1 MLLVPISACTASKAE
16 TLPDVLPDPSEAPVG
31 APAASER
38 YSEPTSTPP
47 APDTAASYWPW
58 SDAPAQQPPP
68 VKPYQLPTLSGDPL
82 NFRDRPAAL
91 VKAPAIDADAVYAYV
106 LACFPEDSKWD
117 LDINLRGQL
126 ANSGGSVL
134 DTGGAGNTELGSSY
148 VAIVAIVASMPLY
161 SSTEINREKER
172 EYTRRQNVAATV
184 ADFITAIASRNHAI
198 REMALYRSLE
208 ARASLRVQQG
218 IVEAREQVM
227 YLEKVAGSQEALVK
241 QAAKIMESRLKLAG
255 MCDPINAPPINTWL
269 KKVAT
274 VPLHDP
280 RTPPKPHTPA
290 PPRAKSE

>member
-38 YSEPTSTPP
+38 YSEPTGTPP

-58 SDAPAQQPPP
+58 SDTPAQQPPP

-134 DTGGAGNTELGSSY
+134 DTGGAGDTELGSSY
-148 VAIVAIVASMPLY
+148 VAIVASMPLY

-172 EYTRRQNVAATV
+172 EYTRRQAVAGTV

-218 IVEAREQVM
+218 IVEASEQVM

-241 QAAKIMESRLKLAG
+241 QEANIMESRLKLAG

-280 RTPPKPHTPA
+280 RTPP
-290 PPRAKSE
+290 PRAKTP